1 MFKFTKLNDWC
12 LTGTK
17 PAFYDTESAT
27 AIEQTAKLYGAVKTL
42 IDETEK
48 AINSL
53 NETVELYKTGVI
65 NDFEC
70 FKAEITKITH
80 DYVAMIDEKIR
91 LQDVK
96 INDSIVYIK
105 ENLEEAIK
113 TILNEMSANGELDD
127 VILTA
132 VSGIENTI
140 NGLVT
145 EVNSMN
151 ETFGNA
157 ISGLTDSVSQIT
169 NDIVL
174 LKEQTNVSYNEETE
188 TLTIGGVN

>member
-70 FKAEITKITH
+70 FKDEITKIAH
-80 DYVAMIDEKIR
+80 DYIETIDLKIAH
-91 LQDVK
+91 QDRV
-96 INDSIVYIK
+96 IEENITYIK
-105 ENLEEAIK
+105 ENLASEVERVVNDMK
-113 TILNEMSANGELDD
+113 ESGELAD
-127 VILTA
+127 VIGDSLD
-132 VSGIENTI
+132 
-140 NGLVT
+140 
-145 EVNSMN
+145 
-151 ETFGNA
+151 
-157 ISGLTDSVSQIT
+157 GLTTSVNELNSKVT
-169 NDIVL
+169 ALENDNIINKSKIEGLENQTIQFLYNEQTESLNIVL
-174 LKEQTNVSYNEETE
+174 
-188 TLTIGGVN
+188 GGVN